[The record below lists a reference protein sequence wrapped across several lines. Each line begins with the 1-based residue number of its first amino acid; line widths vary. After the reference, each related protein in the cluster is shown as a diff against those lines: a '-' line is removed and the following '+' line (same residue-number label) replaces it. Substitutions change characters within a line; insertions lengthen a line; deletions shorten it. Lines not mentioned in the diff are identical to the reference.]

1 MTQRHKVSK
10 CYWKNGI
17 DRLAQYRVDTEPQ
30 FVKKKPQSHAIS
42 VKYNKTKYNEMRC
55 MPVIFY
61 GMERCT

>member
-42 VKYNKTKYNEMRC
+42 VKYNEVYACDILWHGKMHMINIT
-55 MPVIFY
+55 
-61 GMERCT
+61 